1 MINFQYKYSRM
12 LKIKTKLI
20 SETVGTLFLLLIVVG
35 SGIMGENLTENK
47 AVVLLANSISTAF
60 GLIVLIWSFGPY
72 SGAHFNPAVSILMML
87 LGKLTKQEML
97 FYVLCQLIGGILG
110 VIFANMIFDLDIISI
125 SDNRRLTRGIFISEI
140 FATFGLLITILLVG
154 KQKTEMVAVAVGLY
168 IGAAYWFT
176 SSTSFSNPA
185 VTIARAL
192 SNTFTGIIPSDV
204 IPFIFAQL
212 IGTVIVYIIYKHVY
226 E

>member
-1 MINFQYKYSRM
+1 M
-12 LKIKTKLI
+12 KTKLI
-20 SETVGTLFLLLIVVG
+20 SETIGTLFLLLIVVG

-47 AVVLLANSISTAF
+47 AVVLLANSIATAF
-60 GLIVLIWSFGPY
+60 GLIVLIWTFGPY
-72 SGAHFNPAVSILMML
+72 SGAHFNPVVSIVMMF

-97 FYVLCQLIGGILG
+97 FYVLCQLIGGVLG
-110 VIFANMIFDLDIISI
+110 VVFANMIFDLDIISI
-125 SDNRRLTRGIFISEI
+125 SDNKRLTSGVFISEVI
-140 FATFGLLITILLVG
+140 ATFGLLITILLVG
-154 KQKTEMVAVAVGLY
+154 KQKTEMVAPAVGLY

-185 VTIARAL
+185 VTIARTL

-212 IGTVIVYIIYKHVY
+212 IGTLIVYFIYKHVY

>member
-1 MINFQYKYSRM
+1 M
-12 LKIKTKLI
+12 KTKLI

-47 AVVLLANSISTAF
+47 GVVLLANSIATAF
-60 GLIVLIWSFGPY
+60 GLIVLIWTFGPY
-72 SGAHFNPAVSILMML
+72 SGAHFNPVVSIVMML
-87 LGKLTKQEML
+87 LGKLTKQDML
-97 FYVLCQLIGGILG
+97 FYVLCQLIGGVLG

-125 SDNRRLTRGIFISEI
+125 SDNKRLTSGIFVSEI
-140 FATFGLLITILLVG
+140 IATFGLLITILLVS
-154 KQKTEMVAVAVGLY
+154 KQKTEMVAPAVGLY

-185 VTIARAL
+185 VTIARTL

-212 IGTVIVYIIYKHVY
+212 IGTLIVYFIYKHVY

>member
-1 MINFQYKYSRM
+1 M
-12 LKIKTKLI
+12 KTKLI

-47 AVVLLANSISTAF
+47 GVVLLANSIATAF
-60 GLIVLIWSFGPY
+60 GLIVLIWTFGPY
-72 SGAHFNPAVSILMML
+72 SGAHFNPVVSIVMMF

-97 FYVLCQLIGGILG
+97 FYVLCQLIGGVLG
-110 VIFANMIFDLDIISI
+110 VVFANMIFDLDIISI
-125 SDNRRLTRGIFISEI
+125 SENKRLTSGVFISEVI
-140 FATFGLLITILLVG
+140 ATFGLLITILLVG
-154 KQKTEMVAVAVGLY
+154 KQKTEMVAPAVGLY

-185 VTIARAL
+185 VTIARTL

-212 IGTVIVYIIYKHVY
+212 IGTLIVYFIYKYVY

>member
-1 MINFQYKYSRM
+1 M
-12 LKIKTKLI
+12 KIKLI
-20 SETVGTLFLLLIVVG
+20 SETIGTLFLLLIVVG

-47 AVVLLANSISTAF
+47 GVVLLANSIATAF
-60 GLIVLIWSFGPY
+60 GLIVLIWTFGPY
-72 SGAHFNPAVSILMML
+72 SGAHFNPAVSFIMML
-87 LGKLTKQEML
+87 LGKLTKQDMF
-97 FYVLCQLIGGILG
+97 FYVLCQLIGGVLG

-125 SDNRRLTRGIFISEI
+125 SDNKRLTTGIFISEI
-140 FATFGLLITILLVG
+140 IATFGLLITILLVG
-154 KQKTEMVAVAVGLY
+154 KQKTEMVAPAVGLY

-185 VTIARAL
+185 VTIARTL

-212 IGTVIVYIIYKHVY
+212 IGTLIVYFLYKHVY

>member
-1 MINFQYKYSRM
+1 M
-12 LKIKTKLI
+12 KIKLI
-20 SETVGTLFLLLIVVG
+20 SETIGTLFLLLIVVG

-47 AVVLLANSISTAF
+47 GVVLLANSIATAF
-60 GLIVLIWSFGPY
+60 GLIVLIWTFGPY
-72 SGAHFNPAVSILMML
+72 SGAHFNPVVSIVMML
-87 LGKLTKQEML
+87 LGKLTKQDML
-97 FYVLCQLIGGILG
+97 FYVLCQLIGGVLG

-125 SDNRRLTRGIFISEI
+125 SENKRLTSGIFISEVI
-140 FATFGLLITILLVG
+140 ATFGLLITILLVG
-154 KQKTEMVAVAVGLY
+154 KQKTEMVAPAVGLY

-185 VTIARAL
+185 VTIARTL

-212 IGTVIVYIIYKHVY
+212 IGTLIVYFIYKHVY

>member
-1 MINFQYKYSRM
+1 M
-12 LKIKTKLI
+12 KIKLI
-20 SETVGTLFLLLIVVG
+20 SETIGTLFLLLIVVG

-47 AVVLLANSISTAF
+47 GVVLLANSIATAF
-60 GLIVLIWSFGPY
+60 GLIVLIWTFGPY
-72 SGAHFNPAVSILMML
+72 SGAHFNPAVSFVMML
-87 LGKLTKQEML
+87 LGKLTKQDMF
-97 FYVLCQLIGGILG
+97 FYVLCQLIGGVLG

-125 SDNRRLTRGIFISEI
+125 SDNKRLTSGIFISEVI
-140 FATFGLLITILLVG
+140 ATFGLLITILLVG
-154 KQKTEMVAVAVGLY
+154 KQKTEMVAPAVGLY

-185 VTIARAL
+185 VTIARTL

-212 IGTVIVYIIYKHVY
+212 IGTLIVYFIYKHVY

>member
-1 MINFQYKYSRM
+1 M
-12 LKIKTKLI
+12 KIKLI
-20 SETVGTLFLLLIVVG
+20 SETIGTLFLLLIVVG

-47 AVVLLANSISTAF
+47 AVVLLANSIATAF
-60 GLIVLIWSFGPY
+60 GLIVLIWTFGPY
-72 SGAHFNPAVSILMML
+72 SGAHFNPVVSIVMML
-87 LGKLTKQEML
+87 LGKLTKYETVL
-97 FYVLCQLIGGILG
+97 FILFQVVGGVLG
-110 VIFANMIFDLDIISI
+110 VMIANIIFDLDIISI

-140 FATFGLLITILLVG
+140 FATFGLLITILLVS
-154 KQKTEMVAVAVGLY
+154 KQKPEMVAAAVGLY
-168 IGAAYWFT
+168 IGSAYWFT

-185 VTIARAL
+185 VTIARTL

-212 IGTVIVYIIYKHVY
+212 IGTLIVFFIYKHVY

>member
-1 MINFQYKYSRM
+1 M
-12 LKIKTKLI
+12 KIKLI
-20 SETVGTLFLLLIVVG
+20 SETIGTLFLLLIVVG

-47 AVVLLANSISTAF
+47 GVVLLANSIATAF
-60 GLIVLIWSFGPY
+60 GLIVLIWTFGPY
-72 SGAHFNPAVSILMML
+72 SGAHFNPAVSFVMML
-87 LGKLTKQEML
+87 LGKLTKQDMF
-97 FYVLCQLIGGILG
+97 FYVLCQLIGGVLG

-125 SDNRRLTRGIFISEI
+125 SDNKRLTIGIFISEI
-140 FATFGLLITILLVG
+140 IATFGLLITILLVG
-154 KQKTEMVAVAVGLY
+154 KQRAEMVAPAVGLY

-185 VTIARAL
+185 VTIARTL

-212 IGTVIVYIIYKHVY
+212 IGTLIVYFLYKHVY

>member
-1 MINFQYKYSRM
+1 M
-12 LKIKTKLI
+12 KIKLI
-20 SETVGTLFLLLIVVG
+20 SETIGTLFLLLIVVG
-35 SGIMGENLTENK
+35 SGIMGENLTEGK
-47 AVVLLANSISTAF
+47 GVVLLANSIATAF
-60 GLIVLIWSFGPY
+60 GLIVLIWTFGPY
-72 SGAHFNPAVSILMML
+72 SGAHFNPVVSIVMML
-87 LGKLTKQEML
+87 LGKLTKQDML
-97 FYVLCQLIGGILG
+97 FYVICQLIGGVLG

-125 SDNRRLTRGIFISEI
+125 SNNKRLTIGIFISEI
-140 FATFGLLITILLVG
+140 IATFGLLITILLVG
-154 KQKTEMVAVAVGLY
+154 KQKTEMVAPAVGLY

-185 VTIARAL
+185 VTIARTL

-212 IGTVIVYIIYKHVY
+212 IGTLIVYFIYKHVY

>member
-1 MINFQYKYSRM
+1 M
-12 LKIKTKLI
+12 KIKLI
-20 SETVGTLFLLLIVVG
+20 SETIGTLFLLLIVVG

-47 AVVLLANSISTAF
+47 GVVLLANSIATAF
-60 GLIVLIWSFGPY
+60 GLIVLIWTFGPY
-72 SGAHFNPAVSILMML
+72 SGAHFNPAVSFVMML
-87 LGKLTKQEML
+87 LGKLTKQDMF
-97 FYVLCQLIGGILG
+97 FYVLCQLIGGVLG

-125 SDNRRLTRGIFISEI
+125 SENKRLTRGIFISEI
-140 FATFGLLITILLVG
+140 IATIGLLITILLVG
-154 KQKTEMVAVAVGLY
+154 KQKTEMVAPTVGLY

-185 VTIARAL
+185 VTIARTL

-212 IGTVIVYIIYKHVY
+212 IGTLIVYFIYKHVY
-226 E
+226 EL

>member
-1 MINFQYKYSRM
+1 M
-12 LKIKTKLI
+12 KIKLI
-20 SETVGTLFLLLIVVG
+20 SETIGTLFLLLIVVG

-47 AVVLLANSISTAF
+47 GVVLLANSIATAF
-60 GLIVLIWSFGPY
+60 GLIVLIWTFGPY
-72 SGAHFNPAVSILMML
+72 SGAHFNPVVSIVMML
-87 LGKLTKQEML
+87 LGKLTKQDMF
-97 FYVLCQLIGGILG
+97 FYVLCQLIGGVLG

-125 SDNRRLTRGIFISEI
+125 SENKRLTSGIFISEI
-140 FATFGLLITILLVG
+140 IATFGLLITILLVG
-154 KQKTEMVAVAVGLY
+154 KQKTEMVAPAVGLY

-185 VTIARAL
+185 VTIARTL

-212 IGTVIVYIIYKHVY
+212 IGTLIVYFIYKHVY
-226 E
+226 EL

>member
-1 MINFQYKYSRM
+1 M
-12 LKIKTKLI
+12 KIKLI
-20 SETVGTLFLLLIVVG
+20 SETIGTLFLLLIVVG

-47 AVVLLANSISTAF
+47 GVVLLANSIATAF
-60 GLIVLIWSFGPY
+60 GLIVLIWTFGPY
-72 SGAHFNPAVSILMML
+72 SGAHFNPAVSFVMML
-87 LGKLTKQEML
+87 LGKLTKQDML
-97 FYVLCQLIGGILG
+97 FYVLCQLIGGVLG

-125 SDNRRLTRGIFISEI
+125 SDNKRLTIGIFISEI
-140 FATFGLLITILLVG
+140 IATFGLLITILLVG
-154 KQKTEMVAVAVGLY
+154 KQKTEMVAPAVGLY

-185 VTIARAL
+185 VTIARTL

-212 IGTVIVYIIYKHVY
+212 IGTLIVYFIYKHVY

>member
-1 MINFQYKYSRM
+1 M
-12 LKIKTKLI
+12 KIKLI
-20 SETVGTLFLLLIVVG
+20 SETIGTLFLLLIVVG

-47 AVVLLANSISTAF
+47 AVVLLANSIATAF
-60 GLIVLIWSFGPY
+60 GLIVLIWTFGPY
-72 SGAHFNPAVSILMML
+72 SGAHFNPAVSIVMML
-87 LGKLTKQEML
+87 LGKLTKQDML
-97 FYVLCQLIGGILG
+97 FYVLCQLIGGVLG

-125 SDNRRLTRGIFISEI
+125 SDNKRLTSGIFISEI
-140 FATFGLLITILLVG
+140 IATFGLLITILLVG
-154 KQKTEMVAVAVGLY
+154 KQKTEMVAPAVGLY

-185 VTIARAL
+185 VTIARTL

-212 IGTVIVYIIYKHVY
+212 IGTLIVYFIYKHVY

>member
-1 MINFQYKYSRM
+1 M
-12 LKIKTKLI
+12 KTKLI
-20 SETVGTLFLLLIVVG
+20 SETIGTLFLLLIVVG

-47 AVVLLANSISTAF
+47 AVVLLANSIATAF
-60 GLIVLIWSFGPY
+60 GLIVLIWTFGPY

-87 LGKLTKQEML
+87 LGKLTKQDML
-97 FYVLCQLIGGILG
+97 FYVLCQLIGGVLG

-125 SDNRRLTRGIFISEI
+125 SDNKRLTSGIFVSEI
-140 FATFGLLITILLVG
+140 IATFGLLITILLVG
-154 KQKTEMVAVAVGLY
+154 KQKTEMVAPAVGLY

-185 VTIARAL
+185 VTIARTL

-212 IGTVIVYIIYKHVY
+212 IGTLIVYFIYKHVY

>member
-72 SGAHFNPAVSILMML
+72 SGAHFNPTVSILMML

-97 FYVLCQLIGGILG
+97 NIFNCGYG
-110 VIFANMIFDLDIISI
+110 VVIISNTLLPYKCIGKII
-125 SDNRRLTRGIFISEI
+125 S
-140 FATFGLLITILLVG
+140 
-154 KQKTEMVAVAVGLY
+154 K
-168 IGAAYWFT
+168 
-176 SSTSFSNPA
+176 
-185 VTIARAL
+185 
-192 SNTFTGIIPSDV
+192 
-204 IPFIFAQL
+204 
-212 IGTVIVYIIYKHVY
+212 
-226 E
+226 

>member
-1 MINFQYKYSRM
+1 M
-12 LKIKTKLI
+12 KIKLI
-20 SETVGTLFLLLIVVG
+20 SETLGTLFLLLTVVG

-47 AVVLLANSISTAF
+47 GVVLLANSIATAF
-60 GLIVLIWSFGPY
+60 GLIVLIWTFGPY
-72 SGAHFNPAVSILMML
+72 SGAHFNPVVSIVMML
-87 LGKLTKQEML
+87 LGKLTKQDML
-97 FYVLCQLIGGILG
+97 FYVICQLIGGVLG

-125 SDNRRLTRGIFISEI
+125 SENKRLTSGIFISEI
-140 FATFGLLITILLVG
+140 IATFGLLITILLVG
-154 KQKTEMVAVAVGLY
+154 KQKTEMVAPAVGLY

-185 VTIARAL
+185 VTIARTL

-212 IGTVIVYIIYKHVY
+212 IGTLIVYFIYKHVY
-226 E
+226 EL

>member
-1 MINFQYKYSRM
+1 M
-12 LKIKTKLI
+12 KIKLI
-20 SETVGTLFLLLIVVG
+20 SETIGTLFLLLIVVG

-47 AVVLLANSISTAF
+47 GVVLLANSIATAF
-60 GLIVLIWSFGPY
+60 GLIVLIWTFGPY
-72 SGAHFNPAVSILMML
+72 SGAHFNPAVSIIMML
-87 LGKLTKQEML
+87 LGKLTKQDML
-97 FYVLCQLIGGILG
+97 FYVLCQLIGGVLG

-125 SDNRRLTRGIFISEI
+125 SENKRLTSGIFISEI
-140 FATFGLLITILLVG
+140 IATVGLLITILLVG
-154 KQKTEMVAVAVGLY
+154 KQKTEMVAPAVGLY

-185 VTIARAL
+185 VTIARTL

-212 IGTVIVYIIYKHVY
+212 IGTLIVYFIYKHVY

>member
-1 MINFQYKYSRM
+1 M
-12 LKIKTKLI
+12 KIKLI
-20 SETVGTLFLLLIVVG
+20 SETIGTLFLLLIVVG

-47 AVVLLANSISTAF
+47 GVVLLANSIATAF
-60 GLIVLIWSFGPY
+60 GLIVLIWTFGPY
-72 SGAHFNPAVSILMML
+72 SGAHFNPAVSFVMML
-87 LGKLTKQEML
+87 LGKLTKQDMF
-97 FYVLCQLIGGILG
+97 FYVLCQLIGGVLG

-125 SDNRRLTRGIFISEI
+125 SENKRLTSGIFISEI
-140 FATFGLLITILLVG
+140 IATIGLLITILLVG
-154 KQKTEMVAVAVGLY
+154 KQKTEMVAPAVGLY

-185 VTIARAL
+185 VTIARTL

-212 IGTVIVYIIYKHVY
+212 IGTLIVYFIYKHVY
-226 E
+226 EL

>member
-1 MINFQYKYSRM
+1 M
-12 LKIKTKLI
+12 KTKLI
-20 SETVGTLFLLLIVVG
+20 SETIGTLFLLLIGVG

-47 AVVLLANSISTAF
+47 AVVLLANSIATAF
-60 GLIVLIWSFGPY
+60 GLTVLIWTFGPY

-87 LGKLTKQEML
+87 LGKLTKQDML
-97 FYVLCQLIGGILG
+97 FYVLCQLIGGVLG
-110 VIFANMIFDLDIISI
+110 VISANMIFDLDIISI
-125 SDNRRLTRGIFISEI
+125 SDNKRLTSGIFVSEI
-140 FATFGLLITILLVG
+140 IATFGLLITILLLS
-154 KQKTEMVAVAVGLY
+154 KQKTEMVAPAVGLY

-185 VTIARAL
+185 VTIARTL

-212 IGTVIVYIIYKHVY
+212 IGTLIVYFLYKHVY

>member
-1 MINFQYKYSRM
+1 M
-12 LKIKTKLI
+12 KIKLI
-20 SETVGTLFLLLIVVG
+20 SETIGTLFLLLIVVG

-47 AVVLLANSISTAF
+47 GVVLLANSIATAF
-60 GLIVLIWSFGPY
+60 GLIVLIWTFGPY
-72 SGAHFNPAVSILMML
+72 SGAHFNPVVSIVMML
-87 LGKLTKQEML
+87 LGKLTKQDML
-97 FYVLCQLIGGILG
+97 FYVICQSIGGVLG

-125 SDNRRLTRGIFISEI
+125 SDNKRLTIGIFISEI
-140 FATFGLLITILLVG
+140 IAIFGLLITILLVG
-154 KQKTEMVAVAVGLY
+154 KQKAEMVAPAVGLY

-185 VTIARAL
+185 VTIARTL

-212 IGTVIVYIIYKHVY
+212 IGTLIVYFLYKHVY

>member
-1 MINFQYKYSRM
+1 M
-12 LKIKTKLI
+12 KIKLI
-20 SETVGTLFLLLIVVG
+20 SETIGTLFLLLIVVG

-47 AVVLLANSISTAF
+47 GVVLLANSIATAF
-60 GLIVLIWSFGPY
+60 GLIVLIWTFGPY
-72 SGAHFNPAVSILMML
+72 SGAHFNPAVSFVMML
-87 LGKLTKQEML
+87 LGKLTKQDMF
-97 FYVLCQLIGGILG
+97 FYVLCQLIGGVLG

-125 SDNRRLTRGIFISEI
+125 SENKRLTSGIFISEI
-140 FATFGLLITILLVG
+140 IATIGLLITILLVG
-154 KQKTEMVAVAVGLY
+154 KQKTEMVAPAVGLY

-185 VTIARAL
+185 VTIARTL

-212 IGTVIVYIIYKHVY
+212 IGTFIVYFIYKYVY
-226 E
+226 EQ